1 MATSIVYYSG
11 ELRTESTHI
20 QSGQKLTTDAP
31 NDNEGKGEAFSPTDL
46 LATSLANC
54 MLTIMGIVAQRK
66 NIDIDSTRATVEK
79 IMGQDPRRVIEIKID
94 FQFPGSYSNKE
105 KNLLEHAALNCP
117 VANSLSKDLL
127 QTIKFSY

>member
-11 ELRTESTHI
+11 ELRTESAHI
-20 QSGQKLTTDAP
+20 ESGQKLTTDAP
-31 NDNEGKGEAFSPTDL
+31 TDNEGKGEAFSPTDL

-66 NIDIDSTRATVEK
+66 NIDIDSTRASVEK

-94 FQFPGSYSNKE
+94 FQFPGNYSNKE

>member
-1 MATSIVYYSG
+1 
-11 ELRTESTHI
+11 
-20 QSGQKLTTDAP
+20 
-31 NDNEGKGEAFSPTDL
+31 
-46 LATSLANC
+46 

-94 FQFPGSYSNKE
+94 FQFPGNYSNKE